1 MRCRRR
7 AGAGLGAGTGTRR
20 SEFELFW
27 VAVSSSLHL
36 ISSRRGYQSSLAMH
50 RLGFLPSSSSSLSL
64 FAYHPIVPIF
74 ILILILIAGHPS
86 LASISCCAT
95 CSVLH
100 YSHLGSVLAH
110 VDMSCPPHRTVCI
123 RILTSQLLVFIS
135 FSHLSLFLD
144 VFCPLSCT
152 IISVCLCLRLSSLCI
167 LLSLSLSLALLS
179 LGSLS
184 LSSSLS
190 SSAYYAYAYAYLPR
204 STSNPPH
211 FQNSNFSSSP
221 ARVPSR
227 AR

>member
-1 MRCRRR
+1 
-7 AGAGLGAGTGTRR
+7 
-20 SEFELFW
+20 
-27 VAVSSSLHL
+27 
-36 ISSRRGYQSSLAMH
+36 MH

-74 ILILILIAGHPS
+74 ILIPILIAGHPS

-100 YSHLGSVLAH
+100 YPHLGSVPAH
-110 VDMSCPPHRTVCI
+110 VDLSCPPHRTVCI
-123 RILTSQLLVFIS
+123 RILPSQLLVFIS

-167 LLSLSLSLALLS
+167 LLSLSLSLSHCFHWGLSRCHRRPLL
-179 LGSLS
+179 
-184 LSSSLS
+184 
-190 SSAYYAYAYAYLPR
+190 YAYAYAYLPR

-211 FQNSNFSSSP
+211 FQNSNFSRLQTEYRPEPAEPEPEPKHTSDRTQRSS
-221 ARVPSR
+221 ATSR
-227 AR
+227 TAHRAPPPRADPGRS

>member
-1 MRCRRR
+1 
-7 AGAGLGAGTGTRR
+7 
-20 SEFELFW
+20 
-27 VAVSSSLHL
+27 
-36 ISSRRGYQSSLAMH
+36 MH

-74 ILILILIAGHPS
+74 ILIPILIAGHPS

-100 YSHLGSVLAH
+100 YSHLGSVPAH

-167 LLSLSLSLALLS
+167 LLSLSLSLSHCFHWGLSRCHRRCLLTMLMPMPTYHGALVIHRIFKTQTSVVSRPSTVPSPLS
-179 LGSLS
+179 PSPSLS
-184 LSSSLS
+184 IRPIGPRGRQQPRAPHTAHHHLEQTRGDLSCGPC
-190 SSAYYAYAYAYLPR
+190 APDW
-204 STSNPPH
+204 H
-211 FQNSNFSSSP
+211 
-221 ARVPSR
+221 
-227 AR
+227 